1 MFPKPYEQA
10 RVRSEG
16 TVDDTSD
23 VKLTGDDNEQARVR
37 SEGAVDDT
45 SDVKFTADGY
55 GCEDD
60 SVQFVEKKCQRKTT
74 ADMFDSETNV
84 GKSVCD
90 NAAVRLNEFI
100 GPSHVFVDKNP
111 LISTTTISTFG
122 LSTCYF
128 YLMCG
133 TLNNCRFS
141 YLNHNVDPYEKVTI
155 ADTLYFI
162 LHDIVVAFFVGG
174 GAVLTSDIVRSACS
188 LLLNADQQTCTVLKR
203 EFGSRSIN
211 TLFDKLFN
219 RVTILKATS
228 FMLSNEEESVASDM
242 AISEQTKVVDPPSYT
257 IFYNCLYDAGYITID
272 FGREKLFNIASMMFS
287 LRSPSNNNFAWIID
301 YEGIKNIKDSI
312 GPFLRTIFSKLEN
325 MLQNSLYVNLLLTG
339 ILARLAHYSQPLLR
353 SLLLNHSLVL
363 ETNVKSL
370 FQILSNL
377 KSKLETISQTFNDF
391 NNLIELAH
399 DKERSS
405 KRSRILDFFRGR
417 GRPVIPADKNSND
430 NQQFHISFIN
440 QTSLKF
446 INIRDNIVT
455 QPINEWDD
463 PKTRNI
469 AYCAVIYNEFLKELA
484 AITLEHSVQQFDD
497 DQIFDDILPISLML

>member
-1 MFPKPYEQA
+1 
-10 RVRSEG
+10 
-16 TVDDTSD
+16 
-23 VKLTGDDNEQARVR
+23 
-37 SEGAVDDT
+37 
-45 SDVKFTADGY
+45 
-55 GCEDD
+55 
-60 SVQFVEKKCQRKTT
+60 
-74 ADMFDSETNV
+74 
-84 GKSVCD
+84 
-90 NAAVRLNEFI
+90 
-100 GPSHVFVDKNP
+100 
-111 LISTTTISTFG
+111 
-122 LSTCYF
+122 
-128 YLMCG
+128 
-133 TLNNCRFS
+133 
-141 YLNHNVDPYEKVTI
+141 
-155 ADTLYFI
+155 
-162 LHDIVVAFFVGG
+162 
-174 GAVLTSDIVRSACS
+174 
-188 LLLNADQQTCTVLKR
+188 
-203 EFGSRSIN
+203 
-211 TLFDKLFN
+211 
-219 RVTILKATS
+219 
-228 FMLSNEEESVASDM
+228 
-242 AISEQTKVVDPPSYT
+242 
-257 IFYNCLYDAGYITID
+257 
-272 FGREKLFNIASMMFS
+272 
-287 LRSPSNNNFAWIID
+287 
-301 YEGIKNIKDSI
+301 
-312 GPFLRTIFSKLEN
+312 

-399 DKERSS
+399 GTLYQRENTAREFDETQKRTCTPSRTRSKSTELDKERSS

>member
-162 LHDIVVAFFVGG
+162 LHDIVVAVKKQF
-174 GAVLTSDIVRSACS
+174 SDTCANVMDN
-188 LLLNADQQTCTVLKR
+188 LNDL
-203 EFGSRSIN
+203 
-211 TLFDKLFN
+211 
-219 RVTILKATS
+219 
-228 FMLSNEEESVASDM
+228 
-242 AISEQTKVVDPPSYT
+242 
-257 IFYNCLYDAGYITID
+257 
-272 FGREKLFNIASMMFS
+272 
-287 LRSPSNNNFAWIID
+287 
-301 YEGIKNIKDSI
+301 
-312 GPFLRTIFSKLEN
+312 
-325 MLQNSLYVNLLLTG
+325 
-339 ILARLAHYSQPLLR
+339 
-353 SLLLNHSLVL
+353 
-363 ETNVKSL
+363 
-370 FQILSNL
+370 
-377 KSKLETISQTFNDF
+377 
-391 NNLIELAH
+391 
-399 DKERSS
+399 
-405 KRSRILDFFRGR
+405 
-417 GRPVIPADKNSND
+417 
-430 NQQFHISFIN
+430 
-440 QTSLKF
+440 
-446 INIRDNIVT
+446 
-455 QPINEWDD
+455 
-463 PKTRNI
+463 
-469 AYCAVIYNEFLKELA
+469 
-484 AITLEHSVQQFDD
+484 
-497 DQIFDDILPISLML
+497 

>member
-1 MFPKPYEQA
+1 
-10 RVRSEG
+10 
-16 TVDDTSD
+16 
-23 VKLTGDDNEQARVR
+23 
-37 SEGAVDDT
+37 
-45 SDVKFTADGY
+45 
-55 GCEDD
+55 
-60 SVQFVEKKCQRKTT
+60 
-74 ADMFDSETNV
+74 
-84 GKSVCD
+84 
-90 NAAVRLNEFI
+90 
-100 GPSHVFVDKNP
+100 
-111 LISTTTISTFG
+111 
-122 LSTCYF
+122 
-128 YLMCG
+128 
-133 TLNNCRFS
+133 
-141 YLNHNVDPYEKVTI
+141 
-155 ADTLYFI
+155 
-162 LHDIVVAFFVGG
+162 
-174 GAVLTSDIVRSACS
+174 
-188 LLLNADQQTCTVLKR
+188 
-203 EFGSRSIN
+203 
-211 TLFDKLFN
+211 
-219 RVTILKATS
+219 
-228 FMLSNEEESVASDM
+228 MLSNEEESVASDM

-399 DKERSS
+399 GTLYQRENTAREFDETQKRTCTSSRTRSKSTELDEDEERVFFETRRTPIKERSS

-497 DQIFDDILPISLML
+497 ILPISLTL